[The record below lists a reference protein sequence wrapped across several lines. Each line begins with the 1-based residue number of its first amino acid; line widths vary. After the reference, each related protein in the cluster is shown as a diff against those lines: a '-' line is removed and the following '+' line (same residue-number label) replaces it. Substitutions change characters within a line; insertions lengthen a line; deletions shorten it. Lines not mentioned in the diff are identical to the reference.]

1 MTDYNFLQPLA
12 LRHGAKL
19 RNRIVFAPTTLSAS
33 FFNGVAST
41 DDVEYYRHRAGGVG
55 LVIVGASYVDDL
67 GRGFPGQLGISDDN
81 QLAGL
86 KRLVGAIH
94 DGGAKAVVQ
103 LHHAGRMSYSDLLPG
118 GQAPVA
124 PSAIPNTPDSETP
137 RALTDSEI
145 REIIEDFGS
154 ATKRAI
160 DAGFDGVEIHG
171 ANHYL
176 LQQFFSPS
184 SNKRTDSWGTDR
196 TAFPLAVAHKVADAI
211 RDNAEPGFILGY
223 RISPEE
229 TNVDGY
235 RINDTVEFAQ
245 QLTNEVP
252 LDYLNLSQPVANQ
265 SPFVSPEIKTPV
277 AKLYRDALPEDVAVL
292 AVGNVRKGQDAEAA
306 LADTGADLVGLAVE
320 LIIEP
325 KWIEKVAAGQED
337 ALNQKLSELDYVD
350 LHLPQ
355 ATVDSL
361 LKPMFGEVVPW
372 AGSDNEVAEHG
383 TML

>member
-1 MTDYNFLQPLA
+1 MTDYSFLQPLA
-12 LRHGAKL
+12 LRHGGNL
-19 RNRIVFAPTTLSAS
+19 RNRTVFAPTTLSAS

-55 LVIVGASYVDDL
+55 MVIVGASYVDDF

-137 RALTDSEI
+137 RELTDSEI
-145 REIIEDFGS
+145 SEIIEDFGS

-184 SNKRTDSWGTDR
+184 SNK
-196 TAFPLAVAHKVADAI
+196 
-211 RDNAEPGFILGY
+211 
-223 RISPEE
+223 
-229 TNVDGY
+229 
-235 RINDTVEFAQ
+235 
-245 QLTNEVP
+245 QL
-252 LDYLNLSQPVANQ
+252 
-265 SPFVSPEIKTPV
+265 I
-277 AKLYRDALPEDVAVL
+277 
-292 AVGNVRKGQDAEAA
+292 VG
-306 LADTGADLVGLAVE
+306 E
-320 LIIEP
+320 LIE
-325 KWIEKVAAGQED
+325 Q
-337 ALNQKLSELDYVD
+337 
-350 LHLPQ
+350 H
-355 ATVDSL
+355 
-361 LKPMFGEVVPW
+361 F
-372 AGSDNEVAEHG
+372 H
-383 TML
+383 

>member
-1 MTDYNFLQPLA
+1 M
-12 LRHGAKL
+12 
-19 RNRIVFAPTTLSAS
+19 
-33 FFNGVAST
+33 
-41 DDVEYYRHRAGGVG
+41 
-55 LVIVGASYVDDL
+55 
-67 GRGFPGQLGISDDN
+67 
-81 QLAGL
+81 
-86 KRLVGAIH
+86 
-94 DGGAKAVVQ
+94 
-103 LHHAGRMSYSDLLPG
+103 
-118 GQAPVA
+118 
-124 PSAIPNTPDSETP
+124 
-137 RALTDSEI
+137 
-145 REIIEDFGS
+145 
-154 ATKRAI
+154 
-160 DAGFDGVEIHG
+160 
-171 ANHYL
+171 
-176 LQQFFSPS
+176 
-184 SNKRTDSWGTDR
+184 
-196 TAFPLAVAHKVADAI
+196 AHKVADVI

-306 LADTGADLVGLAVE
+306 LTDTGADLVGLAVE

-325 KWIEKVAAGQED
+325 KWVEKVAAGQED
-337 ALNQKLSELDYVD
+337 SLNQKLSELDYVD

-383 TML
+383 AML